1 MSAFSI
7 NINAAAIGSESINT
21 VNARDL
27 HAFLEV
33 GRDFS
38 SWIKNRIEVY
48 GFAENVDYVTAENL
62 VRQNG
67 GIKKHGGDR
76 RSVEYLIS
84 IDMAKELAMVE
95 RTEKGRQVRRYF
107 IECEKAL
114 HFRSNDLFLQLAR
127 AEVALQSAT
136 LTASDAGRTLRYQGR
151 VVKPELRKCI
161 RALIKQLQPELI
173 GLE

>member
-48 GFAENVDYVTAENL
+48 GFAENVDYVTAQNL
-62 VRQNG
+62 SSPKRGSAKSRPQMAT
-67 GIKKHGGDR
+67 D
-76 RSVEYLIS
+76 YLVS
-84 IDMAKELAMVE
+84 IDMAKELLRLFHVDFM
-95 RTEKGRQVRRYF
+95 RYF
-107 IECEKAL
+107 RHVFGICLSDGYDFDERLEIIYL
-114 HFRSNDLFLQLAR
+114 TPLQ
-127 AEVALQSAT
+127 V
-136 LTASDAGRTLRYQGR
+136 
-151 VVKPELRKCI
+151 
-161 RALIKQLQPELI
+161 
-173 GLE
+173 

>member
-27 HAFLEV
+27 HAFLGV

-38 SWIKNRIEVY
+38 SWIKSRIEVY

-67 GIKKHGGDR
+67 GIKKHG
-76 RSVEYLIS
+76 
-84 IDMAKELAMVE
+84 
-95 RTEKGRQVRRYF
+95 
-107 IECEKAL
+107 
-114 HFRSNDLFLQLAR
+114 
-127 AEVALQSAT
+127 
-136 LTASDAGRTLRYQGR
+136 DAGRTLRYQGR

>member
-48 GFAENVDYVTAENL
+48 GFAESVDYVTTENL

-67 GIKKHGGDR
+67 GIKKHGGGR
-76 RSVEYLIS
+76 RSVEYLVS

-95 RTEKGRQVRRYF
+95 RT
-107 IECEKAL
+107 
-114 HFRSNDLFLQLAR
+114 
-127 AEVALQSAT
+127 
-136 LTASDAGRTLRYQGR
+136 
-151 VVKPELRKCI
+151 
-161 RALIKQLQPELI
+161 
-173 GLE
+173 

>member
-7 NINAAAIGSESINT
+7 NIGAAAIGSESINT

-38 SWIKNRIEVY
+38 NWIKNRIEVY

-67 GIKKHGGDR
+67 GIK
-76 RSVEYLIS
+76 S
-84 IDMAKELAMVE
+84 
-95 RTEKGRQVRRYF
+95 T
-107 IECEKAL
+107 
-114 HFRSNDLFLQLAR
+114 
-127 AEVALQSAT
+127 VANSHRLP
-136 LTASDAGRTLRYQGR
+136 Y
-151 VVKPELRKCI
+151 
-161 RALIKQLQPELI
+161 
-173 GLE
+173 

>member
-27 HAFLEV
+27 HAFLGV

-38 SWIKNRIEVY
+38 HWIKNRIEVY

-95 RTEKGRQVRRYF
+95 RNEKGKQARQYF
-107 IECEKAL
+107 IECERRLKSGAL
-114 HFRSNDLFLQLAR
+114 ELAEHAIRVNAVVPAEAMPPAATAGLGTRTPGVTVPVSR
-127 AEVALQSAT
+127 AFAWTSKRP
-136 LTASDAGRTLRYQGR
+136 AS
-151 VVKPELRKCI
+151 I
-161 RALIKQLQPELI
+161 
-173 GLE
+173 